1 MRKYV
6 EIENYNSALE
16 ILKNGGI
23 VEHYAFQCVDF
34 TELAPEVAKVTFKE
48 CLFLGCKLN
57 KLMRSNLDSSNTV
70 LTSLK
75 VPYGVFRTSLYT
87 PESLYEG
94 YDWHNHS
101 SSELCY
107 DTKVYNHYLT
117 IGKRA
122 NDINET
128 LARTLHD
135 HSMSEAL
142 HDFLASYNEKDVVG
156 IMGGH
161 ALLRTDDVY
170 RQVVLVSKLLTEK
183 GKLMISGGGPGAMEA
198 THLGA
203 WLAGRSTSEVN
214 EALSILSK
222 YPSFEDTGW
231 LSSAFEVRE
240 RFHQKQY
247 KSVSIPTWL
256 YGHEPATPFATH
268 IAKYFENSLREDG
281 LLTLAMGG
289 VIYTPG
295 SAGTMQEIFQD
306 AVQNH
311 YLSFG
316 YASPMAFFGVDYWT
330 KQMPAFTLLQELQ
343 KTGRYRNLLLSIT
356 DSVESVVQTIL
367 DFH

>member
-1 MRKYV
+1 MRRY
-6 EIENYNSALE
+6 IEVDGNEQFSVMLGKGNSM
-16 ILKNGGI
+16 
-23 VEHYAFQCVDF
+23 VRYAFQCVDF
-34 TELAPEVAKVTFKE
+34 TQFDAVLESVTFSE
-48 CLFLGCKLN
+48 CLFLGCKFT
-57 KLMRSNLDSSNTV
+57 KSMRYNLDSSNTV
-70 LTSLK
+70 LTSLR

-94 YDWHNHS
+94 FDWHAPES
-101 SSELCY
+101 LAKCY
-107 DTKVYNHYLT
+107 DSAVYSHYLAA
-117 IGKRA
+117 GKRA
-122 NDINET
+122 DDVNET

-135 HSMSEAL
+135 HSMSDAL
-142 HDFLASYNEKDVVG
+142 HDFLSRYDEKDVVA

-161 ALLRTDDVY
+161 SLLRTDPMY
-170 RQVVLVSKLLTEK
+170 RQVVLVSKLLTER

-203 WLAGRSTSEVN
+203 WMAGRTMDEVDK
-214 EALSILSK
+214 ALSILSRC
-222 YPSFEDTGW
+222 PSFCNAGW

-240 RFHQKQY
+240 LFSQEQY
-247 KSVSIPTWL
+247 ESVGVPTWL
-256 YGHEPATPFATH
+256 YGHEPATPFATR

-316 YASPMAFFGVDYWT
+316 YASPMAFLGIEYWT
-330 KQMPAFTLLQELQ
+330 KQMPVYPLLQNLQ
-343 KTGRYRNLLLSIT
+343 ATGHYKNLLLSIT
-356 DSVESVVQTIL
+356 DSVDTIAQTIM
-367 DFH
+367 DFK